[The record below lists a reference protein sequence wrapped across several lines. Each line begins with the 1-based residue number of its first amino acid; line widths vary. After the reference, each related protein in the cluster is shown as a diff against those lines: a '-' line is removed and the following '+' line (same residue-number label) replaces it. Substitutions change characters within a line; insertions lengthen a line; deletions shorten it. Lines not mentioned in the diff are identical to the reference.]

1 MYAPEVSPGEVER
14 FTDDAPSEPGRYTQ
28 AASRYGVVGHSQ
40 TSARARRKGEP
51 LIIRRDFNTVDG
63 GVAGLHF
70 VSIQRS
76 IADFVTTR
84 KAMNAANAS
93 YLNPAITDT
102 VNNGIN
108 EFIFVLK
115 RANYIL
121 PPRHL
126 RSFPL
131 YPGQAA
137 ALGRH

>member
-1 MYAPEVSPGEVER
+1 MWPVSP
-14 FTDDAPSEPGRYTQ
+14 TTLQANPDKYTQ

-40 TSARARRKGEP
+40 TSARARRKGRP
-51 LIIRRDFNTVDG
+51 LIIRRDFDTVDG
-63 GVAGLHF
+63 GLAGLHF
-70 VSIQRS
+70 VSIQRT
-76 IADFVTTR
+76 IADFVKTR
-84 KAMNAANAS
+84 NAMNAANAS

-121 PPRHL
+121 PDRQR

-131 YPGQAA
+131 YPGQAE
-137 ALGRH
+137 ALA